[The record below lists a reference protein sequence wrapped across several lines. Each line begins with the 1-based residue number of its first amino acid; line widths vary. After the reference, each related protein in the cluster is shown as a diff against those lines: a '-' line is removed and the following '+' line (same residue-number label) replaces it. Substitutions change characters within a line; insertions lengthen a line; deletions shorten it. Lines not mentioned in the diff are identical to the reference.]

1 MIERDPRA
9 IIRNGPM
16 TPFQIGVVTLCVL
29 IAGLDGFDVL
39 VIAYTAPS
47 IVHEWGLAP
56 TDLGIIF
63 GAGVL
68 GMALG
73 NAFVAPIGDKVGRKP
88 IAIVSLAILA
98 LGMFASALARNSGEL
113 AVLRVVTGIGIGTAL
128 ANVNVIVAEYASD
141 GRRSLSI
148 SLMTIGYPAGA
159 TLGGFLSIFLISNYG
174 WRSVYLFGALLAV
187 VLAVP
192 ASFWMPESIDYLLSR
207 RPVRALARINRIM
220 RHLRQPAISDLPE
233 NKLKDERQD
242 TSLLAVFHRPY
253 LASTVAASLAYFGTT
268 FTVFFLLNWIPKIL
282 TELGFSIS
290 GGISVS
296 LVMNVAGMVG
306 CLLFG
311 LLAKPVG
318 PRRLAAVFMAGLF
331 ATTAIFGM
339 TSAGAA
345 ALTATTVL
353 IGGCLFTSMTALYV
367 IVPAAFPSTVRSTG
381 TGVTMSIGRI
391 GAMMGPFVAGVL
403 ISNGWSRAAYCLV
416 LGAPALLAALCLY
429 WVRALDEVLPSPAAA
444 SAKVQLA
451 GAAE

>member
-268 FTVFFLLNWIPKIL
+268 FTVFFLLNWIPKI
-282 TELGFSIS
+282 TI
-290 GGISVS
+290 
-296 LVMNVAGMVG
+296 
-306 CLLFG
+306 
-311 LLAKPVG
+311 
-318 PRRLAAVFMAGLF
+318 RWAA
-331 ATTAIFGM
+331 
-339 TSAGAA
+339 
-345 ALTATTVL
+345 
-353 IGGCLFTSMTALYV
+353 
-367 IVPAAFPSTVRSTG
+367 
-381 TGVTMSIGRI
+381 
-391 GAMMGPFVAGVL
+391 
-403 ISNGWSRAAYCLV
+403 
-416 LGAPALLAALCLY
+416 
-429 WVRALDEVLPSPAAA
+429 
-444 SAKVQLA
+444 
-451 GAAE
+451 